1 MENSLTNVW
10 FVASDLWNLYFRVVF
25 WTVHEQKEHT
35 KGIFFVFNQCWKC
48 ILLSWKTIRRKRNL
62 SSTSFFGLPF
72 FFLCWTY
79 KLCASCGFKS
89 KSNVILGSLQF
100 FMMEKNLSNV
110 WSVFFVMYLIMV
122 FKRFMIERNLSNA
135 HFVILNQ
142 QNCIFESEFVK
153 I

>member
-1 MENSLTNVW
+1 MY
-10 FVASDLWNLYFRVVF
+10 DLWLQIYEICTLELFF
-25 WTVHEQKEHT
+25 EQ
-35 KGIFFVFNQCWKC
+35 FMN
-48 ILLSWKTIRRKRNL
+48 KRNIPKEYF
-62 SSTSFFGLPF
+62 SFSISVESVFCCLEKQF
-72 FFLCWTY
+72 EEKETCLVQVFLVYRFFLCWTY

-142 QNCIFESEFVK
+142 QNCIFESEFV
-153 I
+153 